1 MVKYDDPD
9 AEGYRDPQE
18 LKDFDSEW
26 SSKTKGCIAPSMQA
40 ILDQAMSCMAVHE
53 KAMPEKA
60 RLDQAMSPMAVPVK
74 ASHS

>member
-1 MVKYDDPD
+1 
-9 AEGYRDPQE
+9 
-18 LKDFDSEW
+18 
-26 SSKTKGCIAPSMQA
+26 MQA

-53 KAMPEKA
+53 KAMPVKA